1 MIRNLYKIILLLTL
15 PLVMW
20 LFFNQVANWHLH
32 VLDNGIVVE
41 HAHPFK
47 NNSLL
52 GTPYQNHHHTDLEY
66 SILSQIS
73 NITTIILVLIALG
86 FIYSKNF
93 PRGHFANQAIAY
105 SSNCPGSYRLRGPPV
120 FFCK

>member
-1 MIRNLYKIILLLTL
+1 MIKKASGSILLLTL

-32 VLDNGIVVE
+32 VLGNGIVVE

-47 NNSLL
+47 NNPLPGS
-52 GTPYQNHHHTDLEY
+52 PFQKHHHTELEY

-73 NITTIILVLIALG
+73 NITTVILVLIALG
-86 FIYSKNF
+86 FIFSKYR
-93 PRGHFANQAIAY
+93 PSGRHSYQVIAY
-105 SSNCPGSYRLRGPPV
+105 SSNNPGSHKLRGPPV
-120 FFCK
+120 IFWS